1 MRYLVAPYV
10 LDLMKTFLS
19 LMQFET
25 SQVKILIMQFMAVI
39 IEEEDIFISAP
50 VYLKQRRIYS
60 DMKKL
65 EKGEVTTD

>member
-1 MRYLVAPYV
+1 
-10 LDLMKTFLS
+10 
-19 LMQFET
+19 
-25 SQVKILIMQFMAVI
+25 MQFMAVI